1 MVFSLSL
8 QTNQHIMNLSHDR
21 IQQELFMYSWNR
33 YPQSRRC
40 MWHTANEFPIQ
51 KGMSRKEHMI
61 ILSQRKAIGVLP
73 GVTDLVMYQRGVLY
87 MFDIKV
93 GNDCLSQD
101 QLSFIQANIEQ
112 GGQFFEV
119 NTLDQGRK
127 IIDEIFTFDK

>member
-1 MVFSLSL
+1 M
-8 QTNQHIMNLSHDR
+8 QLSHDR
-21 IQQELFMYSWNR
+21 IQQELFMHCWNK

-93 GNDCLSQD
+93 GNDTLSPE

-119 NTLDQGRK
+119 NTLEEGK
-127 IIDEIFTFDK
+127 SIIDSIFITLGN